1 MATDLVLVARS
12 VEQNFRALLR
22 QKLPNAS
29 QQVVKTI
36 NTKSQIKIGALV
48 SNAKEKG
55 AKASTVDSKPHNS
68 TTLLE
73 DVTQDMDF
81 WNAESFGPLL
91 GLVVYDDE
99 EEAVRIVNDSSF
111 GLSAAI
117 FSRNHLN
124 ALKIAK
130 KLHTGAV
137 HVNSATVHDEATLP
151 HGGRKESGWGR
162 FGAHWGFEEFL
173 QTKTIILHP

>member
-1 MATDLVLVARS
+1 LS
-12 VEQNFRALLR
+12 
-22 QKLPNAS
+22 
-29 QQVVKTI
+29 
-36 NTKSQIKIGALV
+36 IGDT
-48 SNAKEKG
+48 ETP
-55 AKASTVDSKPHNS
+55 AST
-68 TTLLE
+68 TFLE
-73 DVTQDMDF
+73 DVAQGMDF
-81 WNAESFGPLL
+81 WSAESFEPLL

-99 EEAVRIVNDSSF
+99 EEAVKMVNDSSF
-111 GLSAAI
+111 GLSGAI

-137 HVNSATVHDEATLP
+137 HANSATVHDEATLP
-151 HGGRKESGWGR
+151 HGGRNESGWRR